1 MSEDRTSLGQVLLAL
16 GMVTEEQL
24 SEVQAAKD
32 GDPDLLLGRLLVVG
46 EVITEDELDTALSAQ
61 AGLRSSKRT
70 RRAQGEAQ
78 IASHRM
84 GRVITMASRL
94 ACVSK
99 AAVEGMSAKRES
111 GEFRSVWSLVR
122 KAED

>member
-1 MSEDRTSLGQVLLAL
+1 LLAL

-32 GDPDLLLGRLLVVG
+32 GDPDLLLGRLLVAG

-99 AAVEGMSAKRES
+99 AAVDGMTAKRES
-111 GEFRSVWSLVR
+111 GQYLSVGWAK